1 MAQTPTIDTYKNVTT
16 ENGNPFI
23 HAVNVSSY
31 GGSAD
36 LYHTIMVTYYGSTPV
51 TTDFELLQTQISLV
65 FVENREIW
73 LALMRTVQLPT
84 EPFAPFTET
93 ETISHTGT
101 DTTSNGGSSTDKRN
115 TFDNATLRDV
125 GKVETSN
132 SGSIGYGHTIT
143 TTKTRYDGSPL
154 EQIEKYRALASEL
167 NLTDIII
174 KTVIRAITHHIYIP
188 PKPSNG

>member
-16 ENGNPFI
+16 ENENPFI
-23 HAVNVSSY
+23 GAVNVNRY
-31 GGSAD
+31 GGSAE

-51 TTDFELLQTQISLV
+51 TTDFELLKTQISLV
-65 FVENREIW
+65 FVENSEIW
-73 LALMRTVQLPT
+73 TALMRTVQLPT

-93 ETISHTGT
+93 ETINHTGT
-101 DTTSNGGSSTDKRN
+101 DATSNGGSSTDKRN

-132 SGSIGYGHTIT
+132 SGDITYGHTIT
-143 TTKTRYDGSPL
+143 TTKTRYDGTPL
-154 EQIEKYRALASEL
+154 EQIEKYRSLASEL

-188 PKPSNG
+188 RKPSNG